1 MLTNTPKMKVSTYSL
16 ALIVGPLSAN
26 AFAPHVSS
34 SASTSTSSRA
44 SMNTNLNMAQKD
56 KNDFGDILRPFG
68 TLAIAAS
75 LAFCPISVSAQGY
88 DYETPQ
94 AQMNAITSSSVQ
106 VSEAIKVLDMGLPSY
121 GDIADPKASQSKI
134 KGVPEPQKEE
144 TGSSSVLP
152 SKKSSGN
159 VLYSSKKAKP
169 AKKEKVRIEKT
180 AEEKEQDDKK
190 PLNAKFVDMSM
201 PTYDSSASGAKKSAF
216 AL

>member
-1 MLTNTPKMKVSTYSL
+1 MKLSSYSL
-16 ALIVGPLSAN
+16 VLIVGPLSAN

-44 SMNTNLNMAQKD
+44 NMNTNLNMAQKD
-56 KNDFGDILRPFG
+56 TNDFSDILRPFG

-94 AQMNAITSSSVQ
+94 AQMNSITSSSVQ
-106 VSEAIKVLDMGLPSY
+106 VSENIKVLDMGLPSY
-121 GDIADPKASQSKI
+121 GDIADPKAGQSKI
-134 KGVPEPQKEE
+134 KGVVPEPEKEE

-159 VLYSSKKAKP
+159 VLFSSKKAKP
-169 AKKEKVRIEKT
+169 AKKERVRIDKT

-201 PTYDSSASGAKKSAF
+201 PTYESSASGAKKSAF